1 MHLAPVPR
9 SPASLERRTLRAQ
22 AVTLRAHLTVHRR
35 RARGMVDRLLT
46 TTADEMTRG
55 VSMVVVP
62 PFSAKQWAKR
72 SPATAQNVNLG
83 EVLPTLARAA
93 HRQGVAMPSATEG
106 FTTQQCARCGHCEPR
121 GSATRVDCAMCG
133 ARTARDWGGA
143 PGNIALRNAV
153 HAVQAYAAVSV
164 RAAEV
169 GIG

>member
-1 MHLAPVPR
+1 
-9 SPASLERRTLRAQ
+9 
-22 AVTLRAHLTVHRR
+22 
-35 RARGMVDRLLT
+35 MV
-46 TTADEMTRG
+46 M
-55 VSMVVVP
+55 VP

-83 EVLPTLARAA
+83 EVLPKLASAA

-106 FTTQQCARCGHCEPR
+106 FTTQKCARCGHCEPR

-164 RAAEV
+164 RAAEG